1 MSKVRAGRRKW
12 RTVVAGA
19 CLVGL
24 LGGQGGWAAD
34 IPWRSEPFERS
45 VVDEDLQDVLSR
57 LLRQNDSKMV
67 VIFKPGISG
76 KVTTDFRAMNIPL
89 QGAFNKLMEEN
100 SLSYSYDPASNN
112 LTVFPTLTSKRDLI
126 SLRYM
131 SPGEVKAA
139 LGRFGMLSDRVSV
152 TPDVTTNSLL
162 VYGTTQ
168 AVSEVANTV
177 AKLEAGA
184 AERQKNEENTGK
196 IRENDAK
203 LRESDA
209 KLREQTVLMR
219 ERELRVKCA
228 EEQAAAQMS
237 RQVEVIPV
245 RYASVGSTT
254 LTFQGEKVSVP
265 GMDETLRALMDEPA
279 NKSPAR
285 KGGETEQERINDRMA
300 DRMVDRM
307 TASSTVAQSS
317 SSVSCGS
324 IKPILSTDLRTNSV
338 IVQAPPDVIADVK
351 KMVQALDKPMPLID
365 LEVMIV
371 QAEAGTSR
379 NLGVQWGAAASDR
392 NGNAGGIS
400 TGAGAGAL
408 AAGAA
413 GNIASFYGT
422 PMSNGSTSI
431 LNTTGTTLSS
441 SQTASGPGYSNSAA
455 YIAQMNSV
463 TGNISGYQQTTA
475 NSTTPITDPI
485 TLLPLAGGPGSGLLS
500 YVFQGTR
507 GALAAQLNALKQQ
520 NKSQVL
526 ASPHVVTLNNIL
538 AKITSK
544 RKVSIPITT
553 GDGTRSDIKTVD
565 AGLEMHITP
574 SLIRED
580 APGVKQMVRL
590 NIDAKNSSF
599 TAALQTDE
607 KEVQSNVIVPDG
619 STFILGGLFQD
630 NHLEGDSGV
639 LGLMDIPVIGGLF
652 RSKNADM
659 NRSETIF
666 FITPKLVDHKTLT
679 AYDVGTRDYMYH
691 QKASL
696 EQDRRSLQAHPGSSR
711 RMVED
716 E

>member
-1 MSKVRAGRRKW
+1 MSKAWAGRREW
-12 RTVVAGA
+12 RAITAVV
-19 CLVGL
+19 CLAGL
-24 LGGQGGWAAD
+24 LGGQTSWAAEVQ
-34 IPWRSEPFERS
+34 WRSEPFERS

-57 LLRQNDSKMV
+57 LLRQNDARMV
-67 VIFKPGISG
+67 VIFKPGVSG

-100 SLSYSYDPASNN
+100 SLSYSYDPATNN
-112 LTVFPTLTSKRDLI
+112 ISIFPTVTSRRNLI
-126 SLRYM
+126 SLRYT
-131 SPGEVKAA
+131 SPNDVKAA
-139 LGRFGMLSDRVSV
+139 LARFGMISDGVSV
-152 TPDVTTNSLL
+152 TADAMTNSLL
-162 VYGTTQ
+162 VHGSAQ
-168 AVSEVANTV
+168 AVSEIENTV
-177 AKLEAGA
+177 SKLEAGA
-184 AERQKNEENTGK
+184 AERQKNEENVSK
-196 IRENDAK
+196 SRESDAK

-209 KLREQTVLMR
+209 NLRERAVQMR

-245 RYASVGSTT
+245 RYASVGTTT
-254 LTFQGEKVSVP
+254 LTFQGDKVAVP
-265 GMDETLRALMDEPA
+265 GMDETLRSLLED
-279 NKSPAR
+279 NHSSK
-285 KGGETEQERINDRMA
+285 KGDATKE
-300 DRMVDRM
+300 
-307 TASSTVAQSS
+307 STTQVLVSS
-317 SSVSCGS
+317 SNTAVSPSNSSPMPCGN
-324 IKPILSTDLRTNSV
+324 IKPVLSVDLRTNSV
-338 IVQAPPDVIADVK
+338 VVQGPPDVIADVR
-351 KMVQALDKPMPLID
+351 KMVRELDKPMPLID

-379 NLGVQWGAAASDR
+379 DLGVQWGAAGSDR

-400 TGAGAGAL
+400 TGSGAGAL

-413 GNIASFYGT
+413 ANVAGFYGT
-422 PMSNGSTSI
+422 PTS
-431 LNTTGTTLSS
+431 TGTVSFPGQPPSNTS
-441 SQTASGPGYSNSAA
+441 SGPGYSSSAS
-455 YIAQMNSV
+455 YTPVYTTTIVNGIS
-463 TGNISGYQQTTA
+463 TNIISGYQKTEAKT
-475 NSTTPITDPI
+475 TTPITDPI

-526 ASPHVVTLNNIL
+526 ASPHVVTLNNVL

-565 AGLEMHITP
+565 AGLEMQITP
-574 SLIRED
+574 SVIRED
-580 APGVKQMVRL
+580 ASSGAKQMVRL

-630 NHLEGDSGV
+630 NHLEGSSGV
-639 LGLMDIPVIGGLF
+639 LGLMDIPILGGLF
-652 RSKNADM
+652 RSNTADM
-659 NRSETIF
+659 TRNETIF

-696 EQDRRSLQAHPGSSR
+696 EEDRRSLQARPGSGR
-711 RMVED
+711 RIVED